1 MKITGET
8 IKNSMVAKLISILP
22 SDVEIYKEETI
33 NITFPHVFLY
43 QLSVRTVEDRRDHY
57 FQTYTMNL
65 RYRQVADVETEPK
78 IEQKLDAISNILI
91 TDFTDIVIGDKP
103 YKLLERSCE
112 KVDKVLHFTCQVRV
126 QVAREL
132 KEETKMKTLAQDTYV
147 KGDN

>member
-8 IKNSMVAKLISILP
+8 IKNSMVAKLITILP
-22 SDVEIYKEETI
+22 SNVEIYKEEQVELS
-33 NITFPHVFLY
+33 FPHAFLY
-43 QLSVRTVEDRRDHY
+43 QLSVRTIEDRRDHY

-65 RYRQVADVETEPK
+65 RYREVADVETEPR
-78 IEQKLDAISNILI
+78 IEKKLDAISNILI

-126 QVAREL
+126 QVAREPI
-132 KEETKMKTLAQDTYV
+132 EGIKMLELEQNTIV